1 MLWRNKHL
9 TTGVFLEL
17 DKYFCFA
24 TCRILF
30 GLLTQIPAIGNNS
43 TVGDGGDRADRR
55 PAANYCDKNGG
66 GAGAKGRYRQEM

>member
-30 GLLTQIPAIGNNS
+30 ALLTQIPAIWKQF
-43 TVGDGGDRADRR
+43 DGRGRR
-55 PAANYCDKNGG
+55 RQGGPPAGG
-66 GAGAKGRYRQEM
+66 